1 MQYFLFILATPFLF
15 FNYKIIHSDIRRK
28 IIPNKFLLYLIY
40 LVPFHFYYIWVTFP
54 EVSIIAFT
62 IQILFALVISF
73 TLYYFWIWS
82 AGDAKYLL
90 VLSLFIPHIG
100 IVPFIGNI
108 ALLTLLYL
116 IGYFIYFYFYKSI
129 FIRSYRRS
137 LWIDVWNDLKDK
149 FTHFL
154 HNPNGE
160 IVKKTAI
167 FKLFKWILIFL
178 MIFVVIRLSRIYL
191 LNSTLGGENG

>member
-1 MQYFLFILATPFLF
+1 M
-15 FNYKIIHSDIRRK
+15 
-28 IIPNKFLLYLIY
+28 
-40 LVPFHFYYIWVTFP
+40 
-54 EVSIIAFT
+54 
-62 IQILFALVISF
+62 
-73 TLYYFWIWS
+73 
-82 AGDAKYLL
+82 
-90 VLSLFIPHIG
+90 SLFIPHIG

-137 LWIDVWNDLKDK
+137 LWRDVGNDLKDK

-191 LNSTLGGENG
+191 LNSTLGGENGEGSRYVFLQKILEDYHIYVIALFLLGFIGLIYLIRIAINKSKDIIMARYQKYGLNNAKLNIILLSVLFL